1 MLNNNLIIDISIDN
15 LMEKVKKISGWQ
27 RYSGSDEELEAFKY
41 LKNILDNIGYETKL
55 IMHDAYISIPISST
69 LYVGGVQIYSQTHSM
84 SPSTISSGIEAYG
97 LYVGDFKNDIEEGTL
112 NGKIAVIEGRAG
124 FEQVDKAY
132 TSGAIGVVFISDG
145 VIRES
150 IVSNAWGSPT
160 QYTKKFIPKIP
171 VVSVTNESGEKIKDT
186 LQKNIVIINMATTVD
201 TRWTK
206 IPSLTAEINAPVK
219 TDKYVMFTG
228 HLDSWYYGAID
239 NGTVNA
245 AQVEV
250 ARIVAE
256 NKDKILRNFKV
267 VFFSGH
273 SHGRYAGSAW
283 YSDEYWEDIHNNCI
297 INVNADSIGGK
308 NAVDI
313 TRSIIMVEAKD
324 IAVEIIKE
332 ITNVDFVG
340 TRCKKVA
347 DQSFWNAGVTS
358 AFASFSKQ
366 PLFLQ
371 SDGNLKVEK
380 GNAEL
385 GWWWHTPGDTLENID
400 ADNFKRD
407 TLIFATY
414 ILQFL
419 TREIIP
425 LNFVKTAEEIN
436 LSIIKWKE
444 KAEGKFDLSSS
455 VEKIQKLLILCK
467 KLYNTKII
475 DKYAFNKTIFKLGR
489 FLVPLNYT
497 TGNIY
502 ENDPACDLPAVPS
515 LALINKLI
523 ELDEFCDEAMET
535 RVELMHKRNFVNDSL
550 NKSIELIENYFYVFG
565 SSGSI

>member
-1 MLNNNLIIDISIDN
+1 MLDKNLIIDVSIDN
-15 LMEKVKKISGWQ
+15 LMQTVKKISGWQ
-27 RYSGSDEELEAFKY
+27 RYSGSAEELEAFKY
-41 LKNILDNIGYETKL
+41 LKNTFDNMGYETKL
-55 IMHDAYISIPISST
+55 IMHDAYISIPIRSRLSAD
-69 LYVGGVQIYSQTHSM
+69 GVQIYSQTHSM
-84 SPSTISSGIEAYG
+84 SPSTSSGGIEAYG
-97 LYVGDFKNDIEEGTL
+97 VYVGDFKDDIEGGTL
-112 NGKIAVIEGRAG
+112 NGKIVVLNGKAG
-124 FEQVDKAY
+124 FEQVNKAY
-132 TSGAIGVVFISDG
+132 AAGAVGVVFVSDG

-160 QYTKKFIPKIP
+160 QNTKIFIPKIP
-171 VVSVTNESGEKIKDT
+171 VVSVTNESGEKIKNI
-186 LQKNIVIINMATTVD
+186 LEKNNAIINMVTTVD
-201 TRWTK
+201 TKWTK
-206 IPSLTAEINAPVK
+206 IPSLTAQINAPVE

-245 AQVEV
+245 AQVEI

-256 NKDKILRNFKV
+256 NKNKILRNFKV
-267 VFFSGH
+267 IFFSGH

-313 TRSIIMVEAKD
+313 TRSIIMAEAKD

-366 PLFLQ
+366 PLFMQ
-371 SDGNLKVEK
+371 QDGSLKVEK

-385 GWWWHTPGDTLENID
+385 GWWWHTPEDTLENID
-400 ADNFKRD
+400 ADNFMRD

-419 TREIIP
+419 TLDIIP
-425 LNFVKTAEEIN
+425 LNFIKTAEEIK

-444 KAEGKFDLSSS
+444 KSERKFDLSSS
-455 VEKIQKLLILCK
+455 VEKAQKLLSLCK
-467 KLYNTKII
+467 RLYEMKVI
-475 DKYAFNKTIFKLGR
+475 DKHAFNQTIFKLGR

-515 LALINKLI
+515 LALIDKLI
-523 ELDEFCDEAMET
+523 ELDEFSDEAMEIK
-535 RVELMHKRNFVNDSL
+535 VELMHKKNFVNDSL
-550 NKSIELIENYFYVFG
+550 NKSIELIQSYIDIFDTNENR
-565 SSGSI
+565 